1 MIGRIDQQIR
11 VTKIMIDAYDLTK
24 IRNRKLRNYMVKY
37 LTMMMTVSSV
47 FLIKEGSEESLKKRE
62 RIMEL
67 SENAE

>member
-47 FLIKEGSEESLKKRE
+47 FLIKEGKPQKAGG
-62 RIMEL
+62 IMEL